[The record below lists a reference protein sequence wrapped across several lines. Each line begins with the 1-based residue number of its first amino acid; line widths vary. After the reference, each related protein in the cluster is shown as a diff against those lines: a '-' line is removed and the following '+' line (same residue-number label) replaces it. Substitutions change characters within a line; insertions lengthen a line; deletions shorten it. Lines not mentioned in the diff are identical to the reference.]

1 MPPSPPLVA
10 LLASLFLLL
19 LLQELLQREA
29 DLVPL
34 LLLLALLRL
43 LVSLSLSDTA
53 DVPLILLDKIVGS
66 NFVGAGRINFLLLFL
81 ALSCFVFFSGVT
93 VGVGVAA
100 RLVVA
105 RGDFLLLL

>member
-1 MPPSPPLVA
+1 MTPSP
-10 LLASLFLLL
+10 LLAALVVSLFLLL
-19 LLQELLQREA
+19 LLLELLQREA
-29 DLVPL
+29 DPPL
-34 LLLLALLRL
+34 LLLVLLPL
-43 LVSLSLSDTA
+43 LVWLSLSETA

-66 NFVGAGRINFLLLFL
+66 SFVGAGRINFLLLFL

>member
-53 DVPLILLDKIVGS
+53 DVPLILLDKIIGPS
-66 NFVGAGRINFLLLFL
+66 FVGAGRINLLLFL